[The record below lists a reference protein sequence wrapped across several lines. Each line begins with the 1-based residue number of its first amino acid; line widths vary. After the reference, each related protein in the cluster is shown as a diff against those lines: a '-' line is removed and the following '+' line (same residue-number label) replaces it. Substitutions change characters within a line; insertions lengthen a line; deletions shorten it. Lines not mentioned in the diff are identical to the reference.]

1 MNGRNAVPIRGMK
14 AVRLVYIMVV
24 AIIFVAEIAI
34 AVGAIGGAFV
44 RGSIGDVLVIG
55 LIYFL
60 LRAISGL
67 SPIKAAGFAIATGF
81 LVEAL
86 QHPPG

>member
-34 AVGAIGGAFV
+34 AIGAIGGAFV
-44 RGSIGDVLVIG
+44 
-55 LIYFL
+55 
-60 LRAISGL
+60 
-67 SPIKAAGFAIATGF
+67 
-81 LVEAL
+81 
-86 QHPPG
+86 